1 MRATYQRADGRSL
14 TRSYTLAPNSRQT
27 VDVASVH
34 PSLANTTLGITVE
47 ASAPIVVERTKWW
60 GANGRFDE
68 AVSGAGTTAGGARW
82 LLAEGEMGGA
92 REARTDVSIF
102 NQGAATDVKVTLLFE
117 DGPEATATFP
127 VAAGA
132 RLSVPMAD
140 AFPSAEGRRFSVLVE
155 GADPSASVI
164 VDRAIFWRGAG
175 ETRTAGADGA
185 ATRLR

>member
-1 MRATYQRADGRSL
+1 
-14 TRSYTLAPNSRQT
+14 
-27 VDVASVH
+27 
-34 PSLANTTLGITVE
+34 
-47 ASAPIVVERTKWW
+47 
-60 GANGRFDE
+60 
-68 AVSGAGTTAGGARW
+68 
-82 LLAEGEMGGA
+82 MGGA

-132 RLSVPMAD
+132 RLAVPMAD
-140 AFPSAEGRRFSVLVE
+140 AFPSAAGRRFSVLVE